1 MWEGIY
7 WRFHYMD
14 QARSGGLYN
23 DFMGGNHGAE
33 LASRGKSK
41 SYSMASILTHN
52 FVLGENETACE
63 SITSLATAYQKEYL
77 TKDGVLN
84 KFVSMA
90 NFCAQNT
97 QFPRRRLKN
106 SL

>member
-1 MWEGIY
+1 M
-7 WRFHYMD
+7 
-14 QARSGGLYN
+14 YN

-97 QFPRRRLKN
+97 
-106 SL
+106 